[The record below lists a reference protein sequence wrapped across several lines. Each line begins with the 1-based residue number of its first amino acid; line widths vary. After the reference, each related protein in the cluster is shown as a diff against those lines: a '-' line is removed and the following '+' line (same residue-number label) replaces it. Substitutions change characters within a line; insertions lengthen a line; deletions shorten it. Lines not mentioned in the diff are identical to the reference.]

1 MDTQTA
7 QMILELTLE
16 NSKLNKEVN
25 ELRDQIALV
34 KPKKAPRPID
44 PDAPIQERKK
54 KSGLTPEELSVVRKE
69 NGLRLA
75 KSNKEKKEH
84 FERLK
89 AKESSASENSA
100 SDNE

>member
-44 PDAPIQERKK
+44 PDAPIKTKK
-54 KSGLTPEELSVVRKE
+54 PGLTPEELLIVRKE

-89 AKESSASENSA
+89 AKESSASENSS